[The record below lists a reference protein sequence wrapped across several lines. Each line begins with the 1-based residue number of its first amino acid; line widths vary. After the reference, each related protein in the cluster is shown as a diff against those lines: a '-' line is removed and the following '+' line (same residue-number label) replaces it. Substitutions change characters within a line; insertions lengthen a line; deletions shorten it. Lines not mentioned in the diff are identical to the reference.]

1 MIILVDFENTHVSGL
16 DGYEYLNDSD
26 TLVMY
31 YSDENSAVTRGMVTD
46 LKKRNV
52 HVSLVKLL
60 KQHSN
65 ALDMYIASTTG
76 MFLESGEKICIVSKD
91 KGYAAVRDFWH
102 SLRGAEILLGE
113 TIKECFLSSEK
124 NDDERIS
131 LCKERAQKATL
142 VESFATMN
150 TIPTRPTLSKANQRR
165 RNRNIHF
172 TEVSEPASL
181 IPNPLMFE
189 TPADQLV
196 KQMKE
201 MPFGR
206 VPEAHY
212 SEGRFQQNRDADRA
226 EASED
231 SKRENKKEQSA
242 RVSGDS
248 AQTEDSRSQDRTR
261 REDRRR
267 DGSRNQGDRNRN
279 RQRRD
284 FEDPSSGNSRQDISK
299 AENDR
304 SDNLRKDAKIENSRS
319 LKANQENSGKEEK
332 AVSKNSLVKS
342 EPEKTAIIIRPE
354 QKTSLAKS
362 EPKYDPNRVQFVY
375 DPVSRSMKKVGE
387 DTDPAKIRVEN
398 TEKAAAGSE
407 TTVKNDEAAAKIQK
421 AENTVAEE
429 LNDQASAP
437 IIDSDQEIE
446 KASEAAAS
454 TGQSVDDTETI
465 TSDVTAS
472 SEIEAEAV
480 TEVNRS
486 EISETEDAISEDT
499 APRSDDET
507 ATVEKRTARKSG
519 ARKSASKR
527 KTARKRVAREASVEE
542 TAAETTAQDAETLTS
557 TADSTESDDNAKKTA
572 GKTKRKGAKKADE
585 KADADENQSAE
596 KKPKRQ
602 PRTKKTDAES
612 AEVKSKKSRA
622 GRKPKTSENAGSESS
637 DAVEQTKAS
646 AVAPQEAVEKY
657 GLTANTLHTYY
668 VRLVKAYGKE
678 EGRAVYD
685 ASKKAVQEEIK
696 KRKAAEKAAEK
707 AVSE

>member
-31 YSDENSAVTRGMVTD
+31 YSDENSAVTKGMVTD

-142 VESFATMN
+142 VDSFATMN

-206 VPEAHY
+206 VPEANY
-212 SEGRFQQNRDADRA
+212 SESRF
-226 EASED
+226 
-231 SKRENKKEQSA
+231 
-242 RVSGDS
+242 
-248 AQTEDSRSQDRTR
+248 SQDKESSKTETSGETR

-267 DGSRNQGDRNRN
+267 DGSKRQGDRDRN
-279 RQRRD
+279 RQRRES
-284 FEDPSSGNSRQDISK
+284 EDSRHVNSRQDAVKTDSAASANPPKEVPK
-299 AENDR
+299 AEDKSSAKDYKETEKKVEK
-304 SDNLRKDAKIENSRS
+304 SD
-319 LKANQENSGKEEK
+319 LKNPI
-332 AVSKNSLVKS
+332 VKS

-354 QKTSLAKS
+354 QKTAIAKS

-387 DTDPAKIRVEN
+387 ASE
-398 TEKAAAGSE
+398 EKKDQTAAAENNEVDSKDTLKAETTESGGKISEGAETENKDSSE
-407 TTVKNDEAAAKIQK
+407 T
-421 AENTVAEE
+421 
-429 LNDQASAP
+429 P
-437 IIDSDQEIE
+437 
-446 KASEAAAS
+446 AAS
-454 TGQSVDDTETI
+454 TGEVPENPVETVSSDINDLAEKAEKAVTDT
-465 TSDVTAS
+465 
-472 SEIEAEAV
+472 AV
-480 TEVNRS
+480 TEEVKS
-486 EISETEDAISEDT
+486 EADHSEDAVSK
-499 APRSDDET
+499 SDDDK
-507 ATVEKRTARKSG
+507 AGEKKTARKPG

-527 KTARKRVAREASVEE
+527 RTARKKASKEASAEE
-542 TAAETTAQDAETLTS
+542 SVVETTAADPETLTD
-557 TADSTESDDNAKKTA
+557 TGEA
-572 GKTKRKGAKKADE
+572 GKTSKKVSAKDSPSDE
-585 KADADENQSAE
+585 KAASENAEEEGITAAE
-596 KKPKRQ
+596 KKPKKKATARGKKADAASEESK
-602 PRTKKTDAES
+602 TKKTRS
-612 AEVKSKKSRA
+612 GKKA
-622 GRKPKTSENAGSESS
+622 KASESTGAETG
-637 DAVEQTKAS
+637 DNKEQPRSS
-646 AVAPQEAVEKY
+646 AVSPQEAIEKY
-657 GLTANTLHTYY
+657 GMTANTLHTYY

-678 EGRAVYD
+678 EGRSVYD

-696 KRKAAEKAAEK
+696 KRKAAEKAAEIT
-707 AVSE
+707 VTE

>member
-31 YSDENSAVTRGMVTD
+31 YSDENSAVTKGMVTD

-206 VPEAHY
+206 VPEANY
-212 SEGRFQQNRDADRA
+212 SESRFSHDKEAAKTEPFREDRRDH
-226 EASED
+226 
-231 SKRENKKEQSA
+231 KKEQTADINGFS
-242 RVSGDS
+242 DS
-248 AQTEDSRSQDRTR
+248 SEESESQNRSRRD
-261 REDRRR
+261 DRRR
-267 DGSRNQGDRNRN
+267 DGSRNQRDRNRN

-284 FEDPSSGNSRQDISK
+284 FEDASSGNSRQDISK

-304 SDNLRKDAKIENSRS
+304 SENPRQETAKPEDSRS
-319 LKANQENSGKEEK
+319 VKPDQEGRIKEEQ
-332 AVSKNSLVKS
+332 AESKNPIIKS

-354 QKTSLAKS
+354 QKTAVAKS

-387 DTDPAKIRVEN
+387 DNTAPVQELNEASETSAVSAGQASDDLTETVASDVNATAEI
-398 TEKAAAGSE
+398 TEKVETETADSE
-407 TTVKNDEAAAKIQK
+407 SSG
-421 AENTVAEE
+421 AENI
-429 LNDQASAP
+429 L
-437 IIDSDQEIE
+437 
-446 KASEAAAS
+446 
-454 TGQSVDDTETI
+454 
-465 TSDVTAS
+465 
-472 SEIEAEAV
+472 
-480 TEVNRS
+480 
-486 EISETEDAISEDT
+486 SEDT
-499 APRSDDET
+499 TSGTDDET
-507 ATVEKRTARKSG
+507 ASGRKKTARKSG

-527 KTARKRVAREASVEE
+527 RTARKKAVKEAAVEE
-542 TAAETTAQDAETLTS
+542 TSGEATAQDAEALTAAEETTEADES
-557 TADSTESDDNAKKTA
+557 TKKTA
-572 GKTKRKGAKKADE
+572 GKAGRKGAKKA
-585 KADADENQSAE
+585 ADADEKQSAE
-596 KKPKRQ
+596 KKSKRQ
-602 PRTKKTDAES
+602 SRTKKTSADES
-612 AEVKSKKSRA
+612 AEEKPKKSRT
-622 GRKPKTSENAGSESS
+622 GRKSKASENAGTESG
-637 DAVEQTKAS
+637 DATEQPKAP

-685 ASKKAVQEEIK
+685 ASKKTVQEEIK

>member
-142 VESFATMN
+142 VDSFATMN
-150 TIPTRPTLSKANQRR
+150 TIPTRPTLSKSNQRR
-165 RNRNIHF
+165 RNRNIRF

-201 MPFGR
+201 LPFGR
-206 VPEAHY
+206 VPEANY
-212 SEGRFQQNRDADRA
+212 SEPRFQQARDLEKA
-226 EASED
+226 EASVESKKDYKKDQSAKARGVNGSKDESD
-231 SKRENKKEQSA
+231 SK
-242 RVSGDS
+242 
-248 AQTEDSRSQDRTR
+248 DRNHR
-261 REDRRR
+261 DDRRR
-267 DGSRNQGDRNRN
+267 DGYRNQGDRNRPKRN
-279 RQRRD
+279 S
-284 FEDPSSGNSRQDISK
+284 EDLKHVSPQQDAVSADDSASVKFHQDTHGSEDISSVK
-299 AENDR
+299 
-304 SDNLRKDAKIENSRS
+304 SY
-319 LKANQENSGKEEK
+319 QETEKPEEK
-332 AVSKNSLVKS
+332 ADVKNPIVKS

-354 QKTSLAKS
+354 QKTAIAKS

-387 DTDPAKIRVEN
+387 DTA
-398 TEKAAAGSE
+398 EKKSQTAEKEAVAEAAGAEAVSE
-407 TTVKNDEAAAKIQK
+407 ANIQNDTPEKPVLDAADSMTEEKEDEAASGDIAPM
-421 AENTVAEE
+421 AEE
-429 LNDQASAP
+429 AAEKESVTVRKSAAGKTASKRRTSRKKTAAEAP
-437 IIDSDQEIE
+437 SVEAAVEAETAEEISVE
-446 KASEAAAS
+446 AETEAAVEEAAAS
-454 TGQSVDDTETI
+454 DESKKIQEKTPAEKETQ
-465 TSDVTAS
+465 TSGKRKT
-472 SEIEAEAV
+472 
-480 TEVNRS
+480 T
-486 EISETEDAISEDT
+486 
-499 APRSDDET
+499 
-507 ATVEKRTARKSG
+507 KRTA
-519 ARKSASKR
+519 
-527 KTARKRVAREASVEE
+527 
-542 TAAETTAQDAETLTS
+542 
-557 TADSTESDDNAKKTA
+557 AK
-572 GKTKRKGAKKADE
+572 AKKAEDE
-585 KADADENQSAE
+585 SEEA
-596 KKPKRQ
+596 KPKKTRS
-602 PRTKKTDAES
+602 RKKAQTQSKAES
-612 AEVKSKKSRA
+612 AEA
-622 GRKPKTSENAGSESS
+622 ESDS
-637 DAVEQTKAS
+637 VAEQPEVPE
-646 AVAPQEAVEKY
+646 VAPQEAVEKY

-668 VRLVKAYGKE
+668 VRLIKAYGKE
-678 EGRAVYD
+678 AGRSVYD

-696 KRKAAEKAAEK
+696 KRKAAEKAIEK
-707 AVSE
+707 TVTENNL

>member
-31 YSDENSAVTRGMVTD
+31 YSDENSAVTKGMVTD

-142 VESFATMN
+142 VDSFATMN
-150 TIPTRPTLSKANQRR
+150 TIPTRPTLSRGNQRR

-196 KQMKE
+196 KQMKD

-206 VPEAHY
+206 VPETHY
-212 SEGRFQQNRDADRA
+212 AETRFSQDR
-226 EASED
+226 EIVKPENSWD
-231 SKRENKKEQSA
+231 TRREPTKEQSA
-242 RVSGDS
+242 KSNGFSGS
-248 AQTEDSRSQDRTR
+248 PEESGSQDRPR

-267 DGSRNQGDRNRN
+267 EGSRRQGDRNR
-279 RQRRD
+279 QGRD
-284 FEDPSSGNSRQDISK
+284 SENSRYANSRKDTMRAEDSGSDNIPKDTPKSEDPSSGK
-299 AENDR
+299 PY
-304 SDNLRKDAKIENSRS
+304 
-319 LKANQENSGKEEK
+319 QENTKK
-332 AVSKNSLVKS
+332 DTVKNPIVKS
-342 EPEKTAIIIRPE
+342 EPDKTAIIIRPE
-354 QKTSLAKS
+354 QKTAVAKS

-375 DPVSRSMKKVGE
+375 DPVSRSMKKVGA
-387 DTDPAKIRVEN
+387 DTTSEKSKADNAEKADAVSKD
-398 TEKAAAGSE
+398 TEKTE
-407 TTVKNDEAAAKIQK
+407 
-421 AENTVAEE
+421 
-429 LNDQASAP
+429 
-437 IIDSDQEIE
+437 
-446 KASEAAAS
+446 ASEAKDTKDTVSRTEEQDAAAQAQNTDKTS
-454 TGQSVDDTETI
+454 QEAIDTSEAHAVSPGQVTDDIATTVTSGDKAIVEKAETI
-465 TSDVTAS
+465 TAES
-472 SEIEAEAV
+472 SESEAAK
-480 TEVNRS
+480 
-486 EISETEDAISEDT
+486 EDDIVSGDAAT
-499 APRSDDET
+499 KADDET
-507 ATVEKRTARKSG
+507 ASASKRTTRKSG

-527 KTARKRVAREASVEE
+527 RTARKKDAKEAEATAEATGAEAEALTASIEATE
-542 TAAETTAQDAETLTS
+542 LSGDKAAEDS
-557 TADSTESDDNAKKTA
+557 STEEE
-572 GKTKRKGAKKADE
+572 AKKADAKASE
-585 KADADENQSAE
+585 KKKTVKKSSTRTKKADAESEEEA
-596 KKPKRQ
+596 KP
-602 PRTKKTDAES
+602 
-612 AEVKSKKSRA
+612 KKSRS
-622 GRKPKTSENAGSESS
+622 GRKSKASENADSGSD
-637 DAVEQTKAS
+637 DAGEQPKSAPAAS
-646 AVAPQEAVEKY
+646 PQEAVEKY

-685 ASKKAVQEEIK
+685 ASKKTVQEEIK

-707 AVSE
+707 EVS

>member
-31 YSDENSAVTRGMVTD
+31 YSDENSAVTKGMVTD

-142 VESFATMN
+142 VDSFATMN
-150 TIPTRPTLSKANQRR
+150 TIPTRPTLSRGNQRR

-196 KQMKE
+196 KQMKD

-206 VPEAHY
+206 VPETHY
-212 SEGRFQQNRDADRA
+212 AETRFSQDR
-226 EASED
+226 EIVKLENSGETR
-231 SKRENKKEQSA
+231 REPAKEQSA
-242 RVSGDS
+242 KSNGFSGS
-248 AQTEDSRSQDRTR
+248 SEESGSQDRPR

-267 DGSRNQGDRNRN
+267 EGSRRQGDRDRN
-279 RQRRD
+279 RQGRD
-284 FEDPSSGNSRQDISK
+284 SENSRYANSRKDTMRAEDSGSDNIPKDIPKSEDPSSGK
-299 AENDR
+299 PY
-304 SDNLRKDAKIENSRS
+304 
-319 LKANQENSGKEEK
+319 QENTKK
-332 AVSKNSLVKS
+332 DTVKNPIVKS
-342 EPEKTAIIIRPE
+342 EPDKTAIIIRPE
-354 QKTSLAKS
+354 QKTAVAKS

-375 DPVSRSMKKVGE
+375 DPVSRSMKKVGADTTSE
-387 DTDPAKIRVEN
+387 KSKADNAEKADAVSKDTDKTETLEAKDTKDTKDTVSRTEEQDAAAQAQN
-398 TEKAAAGSE
+398 TDETSQEAIDTSEAHAVSPGQVTDDIATTVTSGDKAIVEKAETITAESSE
-407 TTVKNDEAAAKIQK
+407 
-421 AENTVAEE
+421 
-429 LNDQASAP
+429 
-437 IIDSDQEIE
+437 
-446 KASEAAAS
+446 SEAAKKEDIV
-454 TGQSVDDTETI
+454 SVDAATKT
-465 TSDVTAS
+465 
-472 SEIEAEAV
+472 
-480 TEVNRS
+480 
-486 EISETEDAISEDT
+486 
-499 APRSDDET
+499 DDET
-507 ATVEKRTARKSG
+507 ASASKKTARKSA

-527 KTARKRVAREASVEE
+527 R
-542 TAAETTAQDAETLTS
+542 
-557 TADSTESDDNAKKTA
+557 TA
-572 GKTKRKGAKKADE
+572 GKKAAKEAEAASEATGAEAEALTASIEATELSGDKAAEDSSTEEEEKKADARASE
-585 KADADENQSAE
+585 KKKTVKKSSSRTKKADAGSEEEA
-596 KKPKRQ
+596 KP
-602 PRTKKTDAES
+602 
-612 AEVKSKKSRA
+612 KKSRS
-622 GRKPKTSENAGSESS
+622 GRKSKASESADSGSDDAGEQPKT
-637 DAVEQTKAS
+637 
-646 AVAPQEAVEKY
+646 APSVSPQDAVEKY

-685 ASKKAVQEEIK
+685 ASKKTVQEEIK
-696 KRKAAEKAAEK
+696 NRKAAEKAAEK
-707 AVSE
+707 EVNE